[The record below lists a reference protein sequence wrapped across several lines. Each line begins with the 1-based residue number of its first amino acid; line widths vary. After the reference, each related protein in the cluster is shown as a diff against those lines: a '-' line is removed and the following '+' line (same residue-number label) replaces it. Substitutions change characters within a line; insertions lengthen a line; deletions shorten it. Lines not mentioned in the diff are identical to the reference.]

1 MLYLMPEVALSLSY
15 QLYSAARIKAEIICY
30 NEFMWWFRYDAWA
43 SIVQMFLMIFLVVSA
58 VMLKTVPV
66 HPPTPDLYFHERAFF
81 VRTVPNELFF
91 LQLLLL

>member
-1 MLYLMPEVALSLSY
+1 M
-15 QLYSAARIKAEIICY
+15 
-30 NEFMWWFRYDAWA
+30 
-43 SIVQMFLMIFLVVSA
+43 QMFLMIFLVVSA
-58 VMLKTVPV
+58 VLLKTVPV